1 MGHPLLGTREAGSSG
16 EATCFEQC
24 AFRTSVFWVSVI
36 EELVA
41 SDTVDVG
48 AEGIVDVG
56 AEGITEEDLIRLED
70 GLDLLLGFEI
80 GALRVTVLVDQPLNV
95 GRVSSLASV
104 ASLLS
109 HTRRPLENKLLVE
122 VLPGESPQTLDAS

>member
-1 MGHPLLGTREAGSSG
+1 MGHPLPGMREAGSSG

-48 AEGIVDVG
+48 AEGI
-56 AEGITEEDLIRLED
+56 TEEDLIRLED

-80 GALRVTVLVDQPLNV
+80 GALRVTVLV
-95 GRVSSLASV
+95 
-104 ASLLS
+104 
-109 HTRRPLENKLLVE
+109 E
-122 VLPGESPQTLDAS
+122 